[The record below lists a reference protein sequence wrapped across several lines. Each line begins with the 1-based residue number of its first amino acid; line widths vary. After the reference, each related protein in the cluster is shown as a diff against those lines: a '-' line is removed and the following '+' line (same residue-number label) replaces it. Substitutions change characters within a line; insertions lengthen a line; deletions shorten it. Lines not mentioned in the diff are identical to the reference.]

1 MRVNPE
7 PLLSRLNKLGGGTER
22 YLGLKNEGMI
32 REEVGEG
39 VLEGSIFSTYLGI
52 LQNSRKSPPEL
63 KIHC

>member
-1 MRVNPE
+1 
-7 PLLSRLNKLGGGTER
+7 
-22 YLGLKNEGMI
+22 
-32 REEVGEG
+32 VGEG